1 MNLTVGSELRGLVDA
16 SGAGGVSKGAT
27 DTWSLVIHLV
37 AWRTGPVVTKGKL
50 RCEMPVSKDALKELM
65 NEVEPYSTVDARI
78 KGLATNG
85 AALLESLEVF
95 TGEDPE
101 LSRIRDDLLTPVRIS
116 TPDFG
121 VLELDRRVDH
131 YNGKAQW
138 CGAEVRLSLSCAD
151 ANEPGGALAAAA
163 SLFQDQAEW
172 SKRVKEFAA
181 DRLLP
186 VKNEYWLQDNE
197 AELSRE
203 DFISRMTL
211 EEISVDESG
220 AFSFW
225 HDDGDLFWV
234 IQS

>member
-1 MNLTVGSELRGLVDA
+1 M
-16 SGAGGVSKGAT
+16 
-27 DTWSLVIHLV
+27 
-37 AWRTGPVVTKGKL
+37 
-50 RCEMPVSKDALKELM
+50 
-65 NEVEPYSTVDARI
+65 
-78 KGLATNG
+78 
-85 AALLESLEVF
+85 
-95 TGEDPE
+95 
-101 LSRIRDDLLTPVRIS
+101 
-116 TPDFG
+116 
-121 VLELDRRVDH
+121 LELDRRFDD

-151 ANEPGGALAAAA
+151 ASEPRGALAAAA

-225 HDDGDLFWV
+225 HDDGDLFWGHS
-234 IQS
+234 ILINGDLTEGLTDADIPG